1 MNPLENCVKAR
12 AFPGSDALYCLNTV
26 KNEQGP
32 LHRRP
37 GVVKNE
43 QGSPHH
49 GQMRVKKLVH
59 HTRTQVSRIRLG
71 TWNIGSLTGK
81 LMELVDIMIHK
92 KVNILCLQ
100 ETKWVGEKAKEI
112 DGLDFKLWY
121 SDKNKNKNG
130 VGIIMDKSLKDH
142 VVEVKRNCDRIMTLK
157 IIINGIIINIVS
169 AYAPQVGLD
178 ASIKEKF
185 WNDLEELIQEIPQIT
200 FIGGDLNGHVGRV
213 AEEFNSIHG
222 GYSFGEINEEGK
234 TILEFSSAYDLV
246 IANTLFKKREEH
258 VITYKSGTSRTQ
270 IDYFLI
276 RKRDRLDCKDCKV
289 IPSECLTTQHRLMVL
304 DSKIKYLR
312 RNNKSKS
319 YPRTRWW
326 NLKNENKFIF
336 KKKVLELGQW
346 NINGETDLMWLTVA
360 NCIRKVAKDVLGESK
375 GMIPNNKDTWWW
387 KDDVQE
393 KIKEKKIC
401 YRDWFKNKK

>member
-1 MNPLENCVKAR
+1 MNPLENCAKTR
-12 AFPGSDALYCLNTV
+12 AFPGSDALYCLNTA
-26 KNEQGP
+26 KNGQGP

-71 TWNIGSLTGK
+71 TWNIGSQTGK
-81 LMELVDIMIHK
+81 LMELVDIMIHRK
-92 KVNILCLQ
+92 INILCLQ

-112 DGLDFKLWY
+112 DGLGFKLWY

-130 VGIIMDKSLKDH
+130 VGIILDKSLKDH
-142 VVEVKRNCDRIMTLK
+142 IVEVKRNCDRIMALK
-157 IIINGIIINIVS
+157 IIINGMIINIVS
-169 AYAPQVGLD
+169 VYAPQVGLD

-185 WNDLEELIQEIPQIT
+185 WNDLEELIQEIPQEERL
-200 FIGGDLNGHVGRV
+200 FIGGDLNGYVRRV
-213 AEEFNSIHG
+213 AKEFNNIHG
-222 GYSFGEINEEGK
+222 GYGFREINEEGK

-258 VITYKSGTSRTQ
+258 VITYKNGISRTQ

-276 RKRDRLDCKDCKV
+276 RKRDRLDCKNCKV
-289 IPSECLTTQHRLMVL
+289 IPSECLTAQHRLMVL
-304 DSKIKYLR
+304 DSEIKYWR

-326 NLKNENKFIF
+326 NLKNENKCIF

-346 NINGETDLMWLTVA
+346 NINGETDLM
-360 NCIRKVAKDVLGESK
+360 
-375 GMIPNNKDTWWW
+375 
-387 KDDVQE
+387 
-393 KIKEKKIC
+393 
-401 YRDWFKNKK
+401 